1 MSCEKF
7 LQNERKAER
16 KKGRKGR
23 QGERK
28 KKKEREGRKEEKER
42 RQGREEKES
51 RKIPWKQI
59 LFFPFI
65 LPMRNLIRNTF
76 SLLTQNRL
84 QASSG
89 FVEGDLKKKSYS
101 LLECKVTTLI
111 FPKLEQRKEKY

>member
-1 MSCEKF
+1 MKGK
-7 LQNERKAER
+7 QKERKE
-16 KKGRKGR
+16 G
-23 QGERK
+23 
-28 KKKEREGRKEEKER
+28 REGRERGRKRKKEKEGR
-42 RQGREEKES
+42 KRKKEGKEGREEKES

-59 LFFPFI
+59 FFFPFI